1 MHVPQLEFD
10 ESMAEQLEVLY
21 HRRDIVRR
29 RRLVQEALA
38 ARPGERVL
46 DVGCGSGFYVT
57 ELLDQVGREGS
68 VTGVDRAPAM
78 LAVAAKRA
86 EGRDNVAFYEA
97 DATNL
102 PVPDGAFDA
111 AVSVQVLEYVPD
123 ATAAL
128 AEMHRALRP
137 GGRVVIWDVDWATV
151 SWHTTDHARMRRL
164 LDAWDRHLAHPAL
177 PQTLAPRLREA
188 GFSDVTMAGHTFAT
202 TALDPETYG
211 GAFTPLIV
219 QYAVEQGGMDAA
231 DAAEWK
237 AEQDQRPPVASS
249 TSHASS
255 CASAPERPARE
266 TDLALHLARWHG
278 DRPHTGGTGRPC
290 AGTWTSADHTRWG
303 ARNRRPQ
310 RQIRDVRA
318 RPPQPRSTNI
328 TA

>member
-1 MHVPQLEFD
+1 MHVAQLEFD
-10 ESMAEQLEVLY
+10 EGMAQQLDVLY
-21 HRRDIVRR
+21 RRRDVVRR
-29 RRLVQEALA
+29 RRLVQEALS

-57 ELLDQVGREGS
+57 ELLDRVGREGS
-68 VTGVDRAPAM
+68 VTGVDSAPAM

-102 PVPDGAFDA
+102 PVADGTFDA

-128 AEMHRALRP
+128 AEMHRALLP

-164 LDAWDRHLAHPAL
+164 LDAWDRHLTHPSL

-188 GFSDVTMAGHTFAT
+188 GFSDVSMAGHTFAT

-211 GAFTPLIV
+211 GALTPLIV

-237 AEQDQRPPVASS
+237 AEQDRLA
-249 TSHASS
+249 
-255 CASAPERPARE
+255 ARGE
-266 TDLALHLARWHG
+266 FYFACIQL
-278 DRPHTGGTGRPC
+278 C
-290 AGTWTSADHTRWG
+290 FG
-303 ARNRRPQ
+303 ARKSG
-310 RQIRDVRA
+310 A
-318 RPPQPRSTNI
+318 
-328 TA
+328 

>member
-1 MHVPQLEFD
+1 MHVAQLEFD

-21 HRRDIVRR
+21 HRRDVVRR

-123 ATAAL
+123 A
-128 AEMHRALRP
+128 
-137 GGRVVIWDVDWATV
+137 
-151 SWHTTDHARMRRL
+151 S
-164 LDAWDRHLAHPAL
+164 
-177 PQTLAPRLREA
+177 
-188 GFSDVTMAGHTFAT
+188 
-202 TALDPETYG
+202 
-211 GAFTPLIV
+211 
-219 QYAVEQGGMDAA
+219 
-231 DAAEWK
+231 
-237 AEQDQRPPVASS
+237 
-249 TSHASS
+249 
-255 CASAPERPARE
+255 
-266 TDLALHLARWHG
+266 ARWPTCIERC
-278 DRPHTGGTGRPC
+278 DP
-290 AGTWTSADHTRWG
+290 AAAS
-303 ARNRRPQ
+303 
-310 RQIRDVRA
+310 
-318 RPPQPRSTNI
+318 
-328 TA
+328 